1 MPSKKTTGDTVPK
14 VRAPRTTSTKTTKKT
29 RKTFDIDQT
38 IYAKDDEQTAIQV
51 VEPGPDIIKNEED
64 DSLTQPQNS
73 SILHIPVQIMEITDS
88 LKNQMECDLTGENQ
102 NHMEAPAPFDP
113 GNYGAAAIE
122 EQEQN
127 NTENPAL
134 NNPLVPTK
142 KMESTTL
149 YQFFGMVKVDEP
161 NKKKKVM
168 IEEQQ
173 QEESTMDTSTI
184 DTNQDVQ
191 DGFLRSSGWEKPQ
204 EKFEVV
210 WKKSTFLG
218 PAATPKSSQCNSV
231 CHWCCHAFE
240 HTPIG
245 VPMKYRK
252 GKFHIRGNYCSYSCA
267 ASAILYDRSDW
278 NYQPSE
284 SYSLLHLMY
293 RKTHIHE
300 NLGPD
305 FFIRSAPPR
314 ETLMMFG
321 GPCTIEEF
329 RQTTMNDDKRIECFN
344 PPFISLVSTVE
355 EITYEKGNKKRVPF
369 HSRFQHGEH
378 GNSANQSGVSP
389 IWLGQGLAGSSIRA

>member
-14 VRAPRTTSTKTTKKT
+14 VRATRTTTPKTTKKT
-29 RKTFDIDQT
+29 RKTFEVDQT
-38 IYAKDDEQTAIQV
+38 IYAKDDEQTQV
-51 VEPGPDIIKNEED
+51 QISETSVVKND
-64 DSLTQPQNS
+64 DDDGLMQPQNS
-73 SILHIPVQIMEITDS
+73 SILHIPVPIMEITDS
-88 LKNQMECDLTGENQ
+88 LKNQMECDLTGQHQTNIETP
-102 NHMEAPAPFDP
+102 MPFDP
-113 GNYGAAAIE
+113 GNYGAATLE
-122 EQEQN
+122 EQEHMEV
-127 NTENPAL
+127 ENPIL
-134 NNPLVPTK
+134 NTQHVSAK

-161 NKKKKVM
+161 VKKQAMPHNDVEPAELSVGTKV
-168 IEEQQ
+168 
-173 QEESTMDTSTI
+173 I
-184 DTNQDVQ
+184 DAVQDIH
-191 DGFLRSSGWEKPQ
+191 DGFLRPSGWERPQ

-218 PAATPKSSQCNSV
+218 AAATPKSNQCNSV

-240 HTPIG
+240 HTAIG
-245 VPMKYRK
+245 IPMKYRK
-252 GKFHIRGNYCSYSCA
+252 GKFHIRGNYCSYACA

-293 RKTHIHE
+293 RKTHVRE

-329 RQTTMNDDKRIECFN
+329 RQTTMNDEKRIECFN
-344 PPFISLVSTVE
+344 PPFVSLVSTVE

-369 HSRFQHGEH
+369 HSRFQHGELA
-378 GNSANQSGVSP
+378 GSSAQPGVSP
-389 IWLGQGLAGSSIRA
+389 IWLGQGLAGSSIRT